1 MNQEAYNAMIALEED
16 HWWFRARRKIL
27 CKILSHFKVGRTFTE
42 VGCGTG
48 RNIDWLKTL
57 GDTAGIE
64 PSLKMIE
71 HAQKKGH
78 SNLINAS
85 FPTTIPS
92 DYTDNICL
100 FDVLEHIEDDK
111 RAIEH
116 LSASQS
122 SGQRLFVTVPAYQ
135 WLYGSHDISHH
146 HYKRYSKREL
156 VELLERS
163 NYRVIYKTNFNS
175 FLLPI
180 AIIKRLID
188 KVIPN
193 KKEGSTGLVNEVLY
207 RIFEAESPFY
217 PRASVPFGLSIL
229 VVAEKC

>member
-1 MNQEAYNAMIALEED
+1 MNKEAYDAMIALEEE
-16 HWWFRARRKIL
+16 HWWFKARRKIL
-27 CKILSHFKVGRTFTE
+27 CKVLSHFKVGRTFTE

-48 RNIDWLKTL
+48 RNIDWLKSL

-71 HAQKKGH
+71 YAQKKGH
-78 SNLINAS
+78 TNIINAS
-85 FPTTIPS
+85 FPTTIPREH
-92 DYTDNICL
+92 TDNICL
-100 FDVLEHIEDDK
+100 FDVLEHIEDDN

-116 LSASQS
+116 LSASQV
-122 SGQRLFVTVPAYQ
+122 SGQRLFITVPAYQ

-163 NYRVIYKTNFNS
+163 NYRVIYKTSFNA

-193 KKEGSTGLVNEVLY
+193 TKEGSTGFVNAVLT
-207 RIFEAESPFY
+207 RIFESETHLY
-217 PRASVPFGLSIL
+217 PRVSVPFGLSIM
-229 VVAEKC
+229 VVAEKR